1 MHQYPHCFSVPPMIK
16 HKGESGDLVA
26 REGENQTLS
35 CEARGHPRPQI
46 VWRREDGKDI
56 LVQGRKGGWKSTT
69 QACTAKKW
77 FQFITNIELLFS
89 VPAVESAV
97 LQLNKISRLQM
108 GEYLCVASNGVMPSA
123 SKKFRV
129 SVQCKPPPPVTT
141 ARMNDLKLFIF
152 KFIYYLGYSRVKKSR
167 EIISSHKSRE
177 GLLNGGSIKN

>member
-1 MHQYPHCFSVPPMIK
+1 MHQYTHCLSVPPMIK

-129 SVQCKPPPPVTT
+129 SVQCKPHSHNQSPQPGWMILNFLFSNSYTISFTPE
-141 ARMNDLKLFIF
+141 LKSHEKLFAHRNHVRD
-152 KFIYYLGYSRVKKSR
+152 Y
-167 EIISSHKSRE
+167 
-177 GLLNGGSIKN
+177 

>member
-1 MHQYPHCFSVPPMIK
+1 MHQYTHCFSVPPMIK

-56 LVQGRKGGWKSTT
+56 LVQGRKGGWDASHKHTPPDDFSSLPIL
-69 QACTAKKW
+69 K
-77 FQFITNIELLFS
+77 FLFS

-141 ARMNDLKLFIF
+141 ARMND
-152 KFIYYLGYSRVKKSR
+152 S
-167 EIISSHKSRE
+167 
-177 GLLNGGSIKN
+177 